1 MPILSINCNAKLLE
15 LMGAIPSG
23 QVRKYIYNE
32 NPKKKL
38 DTQIYICNSLMLDGY
53 TPYIEVKF
61 VSQYSSRERRI
72 EVIGIKDNSIHLF
85 QLSSRSSFDQD
96 ANDLER
102 LIKEI
107 ETIEEASS
115 FKISGT
121 IALTN
126 KGNDLET
133 LETALTD
140 MGLSINIIE
149 I

>member
-1 MPILSINCNAKLLE
+1 
-15 LMGAIPSG
+15 MGEIPSG
-23 QVRKYIYNE
+23 QVRKYICNE

-38 DTQIYICNSLMLDGY
+38 DTQIYICNSLMFDGY

-72 EVIGIKDNSIHLF
+72 EVIGIKDNSIRLF

-107 ETIEEASS
+107 ETLEEASS
-115 FKISGT
+115 YKISGT
-121 IALTN
+121 IVLTS

-133 LETALTD
+133 LENALTD